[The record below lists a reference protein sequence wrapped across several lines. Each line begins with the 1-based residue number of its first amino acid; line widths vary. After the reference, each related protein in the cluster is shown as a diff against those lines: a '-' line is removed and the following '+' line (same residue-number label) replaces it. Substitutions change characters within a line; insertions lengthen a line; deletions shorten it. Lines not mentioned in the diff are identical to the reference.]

1 MRLADKSS
9 PSVLPGRRRRGLVR
23 LLVAGPGLR
32 LGLLLVP
39 VLVARWVPWSAVR
52 LVLPL
57 GLVLERRLLAGLIQK
72 PTVFSTDVRVAIFG
86 RLNECCIQFYGYFYR
101 IVCNCCLVVC
111 DVLWQ

>member
-39 VLVARWVPWSAVR
+39 VLVARWVPWLAVR

-57 GLVLERRLLAGLIQK
+57 DLVLGKRLLMEQ
-72 PTVFSTDVRVAIFG
+72 
-86 RLNECCIQFYGYFYR
+86 
-101 IVCNCCLVVC
+101 IVSFTSGGIKGFLSVG
-111 DVLWQ
+111 

>member
-39 VLVARWVPWSAVR
+39 VLVARWVLWLAVR
-52 LVLPL
+52 LVLPS
-57 GLVLERRLLAGLIQK
+57 GLALENGWPIKRMKVFKAGG
-72 PTVFSTDVRVAIFG
+72 TDDVVFWVNRHV
-86 RLNECCIQFYGYFYR
+86 
-101 IVCNCCLVVC
+101 
-111 DVLWQ
+111 